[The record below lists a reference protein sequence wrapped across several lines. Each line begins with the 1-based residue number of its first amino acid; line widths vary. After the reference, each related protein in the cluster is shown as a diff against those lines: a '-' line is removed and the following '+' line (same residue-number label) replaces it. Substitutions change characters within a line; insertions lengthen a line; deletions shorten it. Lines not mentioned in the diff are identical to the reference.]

1 MEGLPKVIRSTFS
14 TKEAAEY
21 LGVSVDTV
29 RRWVHQE
36 GLPCLRMAGGR
47 KWLFKKE
54 YIDRWIEKRTNIER
68 RFEEKYEKDY
78 GKLRVLKP

>member
-29 RRWVHQE
+29 RRWVHHE
-36 GLPCLRMAGGR
+36 GLPCLRVSGGR

-54 YIDRWIEKRTNIER
+54 YIDRWLEKRMDVDR
-68 RFEEKYEKDY
+68 QFEEKYEKEY
-78 GKLRVLKP
+78 GKLRVLTP